1 MPYLIVRHKVQDYA
15 RWKPIFD
22 EHAATRKA
30 AGSKGGQ
37 LLRNSN
43 DPNELVVI
51 LEWDDLEKARQFV
64 QSHDM
69 REIMQRAGIVDQP
82 DMYFLDEVER
92 LSA

>member
-1 MPYLIVRHKVQDYA
+1 M
-15 RWKPIFD
+15 
-22 EHAATRKA
+22 TRRA
-30 AGSKGGQ
+30 NGSKGGQ

-69 REIMQRAGIVDQP
+69 REIMQRAGVVDQP
-82 DMYFLDEVER
+82 DMYFLDEVEK
-92 LSA
+92 LAA